1 MLTLCGFAASNYYL
15 KVKLALLEKGV
26 AFDERLVWVGSVD
39 AAASPLGKVP
49 FIETAQGPLCE
60 SEIILDYLEQA
71 YPGHPLVPAD
81 AYGAAKV
88 RELARF
94 ITLHLELEAR
104 KLYPQAFFGGTV
116 SDAAKAKVAEQLK
129 RSVAAFAR
137 LARFAPF
144 IAGDRF
150 TLADCSAICHLP
162 LVSSASRSVL
172 GEDVLAGLP
181 VRDYLKRMAERPS
194 VQTISAD
201 RKAGTAAMLERMK
214 AKSAG

>member
-1 MLTLCGFAASNYYL
+1 MRAWRVFS
-15 KVKLALLEKGV
+15 
-26 AFDERLVWVGSVD
+26 
-39 AAASPLGKVP
+39 
-49 FIETAQGPLCE
+49 
-60 SEIILDYLEQA
+60 
-71 YPGHPLVPAD
+71 
-81 AYGAAKV
+81 
-88 RELARF
+88 
-94 ITLHLELEAR
+94 
-104 KLYPQAFFGGTV
+104 
-116 SDAAKAKVAEQLK
+116 
-129 RSVAAFAR
+129 
-137 LARFAPF
+137 PF